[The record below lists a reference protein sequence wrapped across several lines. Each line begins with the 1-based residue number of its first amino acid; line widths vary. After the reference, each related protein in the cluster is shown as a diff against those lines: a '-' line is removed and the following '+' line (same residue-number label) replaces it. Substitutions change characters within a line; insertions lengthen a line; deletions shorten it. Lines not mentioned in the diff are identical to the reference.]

1 MYLIFKDTYTL
12 ITALALIEPLIRT
25 YISHKL
31 RLNIFVVFVTL
42 MTLLTCVHDAGV
54 LTYGRTQNIQK
65 VLQTSKCD

>member
-25 YISHKL
+25 YISYKL

-42 MTLLTCVHDAGV
+42 MTLLTCVHDTGV
-54 LTYGRTQNIQK
+54 
-65 VLQTSKCD
+65 